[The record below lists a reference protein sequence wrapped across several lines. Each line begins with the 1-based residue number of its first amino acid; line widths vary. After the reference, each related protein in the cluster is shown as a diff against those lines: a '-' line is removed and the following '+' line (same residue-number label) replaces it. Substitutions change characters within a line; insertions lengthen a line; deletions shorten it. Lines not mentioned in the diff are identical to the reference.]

1 MENKVKTTT
10 ISELEARIAGLI
22 NKSDSLPDTLY
33 ADENEQE
40 KQLEAMANIEAGYK
54 ALSRQISA
62 TEKNRWGYSPAG
74 WLSKKLISKHLNSVK
89 NGIYSIFPI
98 PCKRTGCPYGE
109 SCIALKNNMAP
120 PYGEPCVIE
129 TAKIE
134 NLIVSYAND
143 FDFNTASTTD
153 KILIQELIQT
163 DLLMDRCQIMMA
175 QEGRMLQDVTMG
187 VTEEGEVYTQQVVS
201 RYLDAWEKLSRRR
214 ENLFNQMDST
224 RRAKRGQKADVLDD
238 EDALAKIVDVHEGF
252 FEVEK
257 RPEKFNVK
265 EDE

>member
-1 MENKVKTTT
+1 
-10 ISELEARIAGLI
+10 
-22 NKSDSLPDTLY
+22 
-33 ADENEQE
+33 
-40 KQLEAMANIEAGYK
+40 
-54 ALSRQISA
+54 
-62 TEKNRWGYSPAG
+62 
-74 WLSKKLISKHLNSVK
+74 
-89 NGIYSIFPI
+89 
-98 PCKRTGCPYGE
+98 
-109 SCIALKNNMAP
+109 MAP

>member
-1 MENKVKTTT
+1 MDKTVKTTT
-10 ISELEARIAGLI
+10 IKELEERISGLI
-22 NKSDSLPDTLY
+22 KNSDAITESLY
-33 ADENEQE
+33 SDEEEE
-40 KQLEAMANIEAGYK
+40 KAQLDAMANIEAGYK
-54 ALSRQISA
+54 TISRQISA

-98 PCKRTGCPYGE
+98 PCKRGGCPYGE
-109 SCIALKNNMAP
+109 SCIALKSNMAP

-134 NLIVSYAND
+134 NLIVSYSND
-143 FDFNTASTTD
+143 FDFTTASTTD
-153 KILIQELIQT
+153 KIIIQELIQT

-224 RRAKRGQKADVLDD
+224 RRCKRGQKADEMDD
-238 EDALAKIVDVHEGF
+238 ADALAKIVDVHEGF

-257 RPEKFNVK
+257 RPEKFIEK
-265 EDE
+265 DDE